1 MNNKLDENQGEKFDS
16 DFDETKRKSLI
27 KMGKRAVYVAPVV
40 LTLLT
45 SQKASAISPSGGGVS
60 SPKPHGGR
68 PHHGKR
74 HQPHGGKR
82 HRPMIRWWKWW

>member
-1 MNNKLDENQGEKFDS
+1 MNNKLDENQGENFDS

-27 KMGKRAVYVAPVV
+27 KIGKRAVYVAPVV

-60 SPKPHGGR
+60 PKPHRPHRPHGGR
-68 PHHGKR
+68 PH
-74 HQPHGGKR
+74 
-82 HRPMIRWWKWW
+82 RPKMMRWWKWW